1 MSQTAVHKLATLYE
15 NWQTTETQAMLF
27 PVATAHF
34 REMHQ
39 AFEVAKCS
47 RQGQKCLFAFRT
59 PPSAK
64 SCENSELTNMWH
76 VLHYTEQQ
84 FFQPLD
90 LFLLPAQKNMGAL

>member
-1 MSQTAVHKLATLYE
+1 
-15 NWQTTETQAMLF
+15 MLF

-39 AFEVAKCS
+39 AFELAIRS
-47 RQGQKCLFAFRT
+47 RRSQKCPFAFRT

-64 SCENSELTNMWH
+64 SCENAELTNMWH
-76 VLHYTEQQ
+76 VLHYTAEQ

-90 LFLLPAQKNMGAL
+90 LYLLPAQKNMGAL